1 MTTIKQELTNVT
13 MTASAQRAAIA
24 VKRRGRP
31 KAQPVATCQVLDT
44 IEEVNE
50 DSQMYPDLD
59 FGKTESEAADLYE
72 ILEEN
77 SDLSI
82 DEPLIDLAT
91 DQT

>member
-13 MTASAQRAAIA
+13 TTASVWKAAVA

-31 KAQPVATCQVLDT
+31 KAQPVATCEVLDT

-59 FGKTESEAADLYE
+59 FCETELEAVDLCE

-77 SDLSI
+77 RHFSI
-82 DEPLIDLAT
+82 DEPQIDLAT